1 MGFYH
6 KLATTNIHQNRKFYY
21 PYIFSAIFTS
31 CLFYIVRSLY
41 YSESLAQRPTL
52 STFMSMGT
60 YVIMIFATIF
70 LLYGNSFVIK
80 NRKKEISLYNI
91 LGMEKRHVMVMMLL
105 ETMIVAAVSIISG
118 VILGVL
124 LGQLMDLLITN
135 LIHASIQ
142 FELTVSLKGIIETAL
157 LYLAIFLVSM
167 TINVLSVQ
175 LTKPIE
181 LLKGGNVG
189 EKEPKTKL
197 ITTIIGL
204 VALGAGYYIALTI
217 TDPVLAIALFFV
229 AVILVMIGTYCL
241 FTAGSITLLKLLR
254 KNKRYYYQTRH
265 FTAISG
271 LLYRMKQNAIGLAN
285 ICILCTCVLVTFS
298 STYCMYIGIQE
309 SVDGQCPAD
318 QIMVGYTVEV
328 ENNFEE
334 IATAQLQ
341 DLDYHDYF
349 AFDLLD
355 TVGIY
360 HDGHVVLET
369 TSNDSFNDT
378 ININALSQD
387 TFNQGFKNNVE
398 LKSNQVVL
406 YTSFDYQEGD
416 IWIDGVDYQV
426 MGTFADPRIMVGNY
440 YAPRQMAIIFAND
453 QIENVPAL
461 TELIPGYAIGFDS
474 EDPKLEATVATIEN
488 EFFNREGSR
497 SVTFLNRDAQLQD
510 SYEVLGSL
518 LFIGIFM
525 SVMFLMAAILIIYNK
540 QLSEGYE
547 DQNKFEILQNVGMS
561 QKEVKQAIRSQVLV
575 FFFLPL
581 IVAIIHLAFA
591 FPLILRVLKMVLLGN
606 VQTYFTVT
614 IISVAVLAAIYCLVY
629 LFTAR
634 IYYQIVKK

>member
-6 KLATTNIHQNRKFYY
+6 KLARTNINQNRKFYY

-41 YSESLAQRPTL
+41 YSESLANRPTL

-60 YVIMIFATIF
+60 YVIMIFATVF

-105 ETMIVAAVSIISG
+105 ETMIVAAVSIIAG
-118 VILGVL
+118 VIMGIL

-135 LIHASIQ
+135 LIHAPIEFALS
-142 FELTVSLKGIIETAL
+142 VSFKGILETAL
-157 LYLAIFLVSM
+157 LYLTIFLVSM
-167 TINVLSVQ
+167 AVNVLSVQ

-181 LLKGGNVG
+181 LLKGGNIG

-197 ITTIIGL
+197 ITTMIGL

-217 TDPVLAIALFFV
+217 TDPVLAIALFLV

-298 STYCMYIGIQE
+298 STFCMYIGIQE

-318 QIMVGYTVEV
+318 QIMVGYAREV

-334 IATAQLQ
+334 IATAHLQ
-341 DLDYHDYF
+341 DLDYYDYF
-349 AFDLLD
+349 SFDLLD
-355 TVGIY
+355 TIGIY
-360 HDGHVVLET
+360 HDGHVVLEA
-369 TSNDSFNDT
+369 TSSDSFNDT
-378 ININALSQD
+378 INLNALSQD
-387 TFNQGFKNNVE
+387 TFNQGFNQSIE
-398 LKSNQVVL
+398 LQSNQVVL
-406 YTSFDYQEGD
+406 YTSFDYQEDD

-426 MGTFADPRIMVGNY
+426 VGTFVDPRIMVGNY
-440 YAPRQMAIIFAND
+440 YAPRRMAVIFANG
-453 QIENVPAL
+453 QIATIPAL
-461 TELIPGYAIGFDS
+461 TELIPGYAIGLNSD
-474 EDPKLEATVATIEN
+474 DPKLEATVDTIKN
-488 EFFNREGSR
+488 EFFNQEGPR
-497 SVTFLNRDAQLQD
+497 SVTFLNHDAQLQD

-525 SVMFLMAAILIIYNK
+525 SVMFLMAAIMIIYNK

-561 QKEVKQAIRSQVLV
+561 QKEVKQAIKSQVLV

-591 FPLILRVLKMVLLGN
+591 FPLILRVLRMALLGN
-606 VQTYFTVT
+606 VQTYFIIT
-614 IISVAVLAAIYCLVY
+614 IITVAFLAAIYCLVY
-629 LFTAR
+629 LLTAR
-634 IYYQIVKK
+634 TYYQIVKK